1 MKGLEKS
8 CRKLEEQ
15 IIIERKCNEKNVTII
30 KELEEKIK
38 ALSTEVE
45 QSKEMIENEIRKNE
59 DKQVKI
65 DNLEEIIRTHNNNG
79 NQNNEDTKQAL
90 ERAKDVII
98 EYKSEISRLT
108 REKEIEV
115 GKVMVEKMRVEED
128 LRIATLEKKR
138 LSDTERILLNTFDT
152 LKKYY
157 ETKENE
163 TRNTQENQETRS
175 EERIYC
181 SKCKFEA
188 TTKSILNKHI
198 TDVHESKNCKCTKC
212 DFEDSTEENLQRHI
226 FNTHIDDDD
235 FRCRKCNYEA
245 NKKEDLSKH
254 IADVHDIDIR
264 QGRNESVRDSSKHR
278 NIFQES
284 QTKEFCTYYWN
295 RGYCKFGQKCFR
307 IHEVTPYCYFQER
320 CDRIS
325 TCRFFHED
333 SINGFLDNQSNKKF
347 YR

>member
-1 MKGLEKS
+1 
-8 CRKLEEQ
+8 
-15 IIIERKCNEKNVTII
+15 
-30 KELEEKIK
+30 
-38 ALSTEVE
+38 
-45 QSKEMIENEIRKNE
+45 
-59 DKQVKI
+59 
-65 DNLEEIIRTHNNNG
+65 
-79 NQNNEDTKQAL
+79 
-90 ERAKDVII
+90 
-98 EYKSEISRLT
+98 
-108 REKEIEV
+108 
-115 GKVMVEKMRVEED
+115 MVEKMRVEED

-163 TRNTQENQETRS
+163 TRNTQENQETRG

-181 SKCKFEA
+181 SICKFEA
-188 TTKSILNKHI
+188 TTKSLLNKHI
-198 TDVHESKNCKCTKC
+198 TDVHESKNCKCTKY
-212 DFEDSTEENLQRHI
+212 DLEDSTEENLQRHI

-235 FRCRKCNYEA
+235 FRCRKCKYEA
-245 NKKEDLSKH
+245 NKREDLSKH

-264 QGRNESVRDSSKHR
+264 QGRNGGVRDSSKHR
-278 NIFQES
+278 TIFQES

-307 IHEVTPYCYFQER
+307 THEVTPYCYFQER

-333 SINGFLDNQSNKKF
+333 SVNGFLDNQSNKKF